1 MKTNKKRY
9 NVTLDVDVVK
19 KVRKRLK
26 PLNLKLSTF
35 INEGLI
41 KFLEHEK

>member
-1 MKTNKKRY
+1 MKTKKQRY

-19 KVRKRLK
+19 KTKKRLK

-35 INEGLI
+35 INNGLI
-41 KFLEHEK
+41 KFLEYEK